1 MNILR
6 LPDLG
11 ASTGEAEV
19 VVWLK
24 AIGESITVGE
34 PVLEVQSDKANVEV
48 EATISGTLARV
59 LASVGQIIK
68 PGDALAVIVELDE
81 PRDAAAIERP
91 LAEIVTRLQALQ
103 QRAEAGALST
113 DDVQGATSTLSNYG
127 MLRTVTW
134 ANARAHP
141 GTGCGTRHWPSRTA
155 DGGG

>member
-24 AIGESITVGE
+24 AVGESITVGE

-48 EATISGTLARV
+48 EATLSGSLAHV

-68 PGDALAVIVELDE
+68 PGDALALIAEPDE
-81 PRDAAAIERP
+81 PRDAAAIDRA
-91 LAEIVTRLQALQ
+91 LDRL
-103 QRAEAGALST
+103 
-113 DDVQGATSTLSNYG
+113 
-127 MLRTVTW
+127 
-134 ANARAHP
+134 
-141 GTGCGTRHWPSRTA
+141 
-155 DGGG
+155 

>member
-34 PVLEVQSDKANVEV
+34 PLLEVQSDKANVEV

-59 LASVGQIIK
+59 LAEEGRILK
-68 PGDALAVIVELDE
+68 PGDPLAVIADPDE
-81 PRDAAAIERP
+81 PRDAATIERA
-91 LAEIVTRLQALQ
+91 LGRL
-103 QRAEAGALST
+103 
-113 DDVQGATSTLSNYG
+113 
-127 MLRTVTW
+127 
-134 ANARAHP
+134 
-141 GTGCGTRHWPSRTA
+141 
-155 DGGG
+155 

>member
-24 AIGESITVGE
+24 TVGESITAGE

-59 LASVGQIIK
+59 LASVGRILK
-68 PGDALAVIVELDE
+68 PGDPLAVIAEPDE
-81 PRDAAAIERP
+81 PRDDAAIDRA
-91 LAEIVTRLQALQ
+91 LGRL
-103 QRAEAGALST
+103 
-113 DDVQGATSTLSNYG
+113 
-127 MLRTVTW
+127 
-134 ANARAHP
+134 
-141 GTGCGTRHWPSRTA
+141 
-155 DGGG
+155 